1 MRERHR
7 HRKGIRQPKL
17 LLSPPIDARIA
28 LVGNPNVGKSVIFG
42 LLTGR
47 YATVSNYPGTTI
59 EISSATASFN
69 GSRCLVLDTP
79 GINNLIPM
87 SEDEKVT
94 RDILL
99 RERPDLV
106 IQVIDAKNIKRGLFI
121 TIQLAEMGI
130 PVIVD
135 LNMIDEARDRG
146 VIIDEKRLSDL
157 LGTVVIGT
165 IASQKKGLSELRT
178 AIGFRLKENKNNSLK
193 ESPAC
198 SLLHVDYGNSI
209 EEALKKIEGLL
220 PDAPISKRSIGLMI
234 LSGDA
239 SLKPWLRANLSEK
252 TIEEIESIRDLCAE
266 RLKTDPG
273 LVINA
278 KRLSLAEELSEKVV
292 RRIPAPAGGIAQI
305 LGNISMHPLWGLP
318 VLGVVLFLIYEF
330 VGVFGAGTLVD
341 LLEEGLFGEYLNPM
355 FKRIIELI
363 FGGESNIGPVP
374 VIKEALIGE
383 YGLITVAL
391 TYAIGI
397 ILPITTTFF
406 IAFSILEDCG
416 YLPRLA
422 IMSNRLFKTMGLSGK
437 AILPMVL
444 GLGCG
449 TMAVM
454 TTRILETIRE
464 RIIAAFLLALAVPC
478 SAQLGVILGML
489 GSLSWKATI
498 IWFFSVLGVLLLLG
512 SIASRIVK
520 GESSEFFLEIPPV
533 RMPVLE
539 NVAIKTFNRVV
550 WYLKEAVPLFMLGTF
565 ILFLL
570 HKIAILEFIKDLA
583 SPVVVKFLGLPEK
596 TTEAFLL
603 GFLRRDYGAAGLF
616 KLAEEGLLDPIQ
628 SLVSLITIT
637 LFVPCL
643 AHFLML
649 IKEFGL
655 RIALMIVFVVFP
667 SAILFGGLINL
678 ILRTMNLSLQ

>member
-7 HRKGIRQPKL
+7 HRHRKVIRQPV
-17 LLSPPIDARIA
+17 DARIA

-69 GSRCLVLDTP
+69 GSRYLIIDTP

-146 VIIDEKRLSDL
+146 IIIDEKRLSEL
-157 LGTVVIGT
+157 LGTVVVGT
-165 IASQKKGLSELRT
+165 IASQKKGLSELRA
-178 AIGFRLKENKNNSLK
+178 AIKDRLQAEGFRLKENKNNSLK
-193 ESPAC
+193 ESPAY
-198 SLLHVDYGNSI
+198 SLSPVAYGDSI
-209 EEALKKIEGLL
+209 EEALKKIEELL

-252 TIEEIESIRDLCAE
+252 TIEEIEFIRDLCAE

-318 VLGVVLFLIYEF
+318 VLGFVLFLLYEF

-363 FGGESNIGPVP
+363 VPVP

-454 TTRILETIRE
+454 TTRILETTRE

-498 IWFFSVLGVLLLLG
+498 IWFFSVLGVLLFLG

-643 AHFLML
+643 AHFLMM
-649 IKEFGL
+649 IKEFGM
-655 RIALMIVFVVFP
+655 RMALIIVLVVFP

-678 ILRTMNLSLQ
+678 LLRSINISF

>member
-1 MRERHR
+1 MKRHR
-7 HRKGIRQPKL
+7 HRHRYKTGD
-17 LLSPPIDARIA
+17 IDKRIA

-59 EISSATASFN
+59 EISSAVSFLN
-69 GSRCLVLDTP
+69 GKKYMIIDTP

-99 RERPDLV
+99 RDRPDAV
-106 IQVIDAKNIKRGLFI
+106 IQVIDAKNLKRGLFI

-130 PVIVD
+130 PVVID
-135 LNMIDEARDRG
+135 LNMVDEARDRG
-146 VIIDEKRLSDL
+146 IIVDEKRLSDL
-157 LGTVVIGT
+157 LGVPVVST
-165 IASQKKGLSELRT
+165 IASQKKGISELKSAVASPVVPSIT
-178 AIGFRLKENKNNSLK
+178 VDYGVVIEDSLK
-193 ESPAC
+193 E
-198 SLLHVDYGNSI
+198 I
-209 EEALKKIEGLL
+209 EKLL
-220 PDAPISKRSIGLMI
+220 PESPISRRSIGLMI
-234 LSGDA
+234 LSGDET
-239 SLKPWLRANLSEK
+239 LKSWIRAELSEK
-252 TIEEIESIRDLCAE
+252 TIERIEELRDRCAE

-273 LVINA
+273 LIINA
-278 KRLSLAEELSEKVV
+278 RRLQLAESIAATAIK
-292 RRIPAPAGGIAQI
+292 RIAAGTGGIASV
-305 LGNISMHPLWGLP
+305 LGNLSMHPFWGLP
-318 VLGVVLFLIYEF
+318 ILGLVLFLLYEF

-341 LLEEGLFGEYLNPM
+341 ILEEGLFGKYLNPM
-355 FKRIIELI
+355 FTRLVEFFIPFSLLR
-363 FGGESNIGPVP
+363 
-374 VIKEALIGE
+374 EALVGE
-383 YGLITVAL
+383 YGMLTVAI
-391 TYAIGI
+391 TYSIGI

-422 IMSNRLFKTMGLSGK
+422 IMSNSLFKTMGLSGK
-437 AILPMVL
+437 AVLPMVL

-454 TTRILETIRE
+454 TTRILETNRE
-464 RIIAAFLLALAVPC
+464 RLLAAFLLALAVPC

-489 GSLSWKATI
+489 GSLSWKATL
-498 IWFFSVLGVLLLLG
+498 IWFFAVLGVLLLMG
-512 SIASRIVK
+512 SIASRIVR
-520 GESSEFFLEIPPV
+520 GESSEFFMEIPPM

-539 NVAIKTFNRVV
+539 NIGIKTFNRVV
-550 WYLKEAVPLFMLGTF
+550 WYLREAVPLFILGTF
-565 ILFLL
+565 ILFVL
-570 HKIAILEFIKDLA
+570 HKIAILDWIKQIA
-583 SPVVVKFLGLPEK
+583 SPIVVNFLGLPEK

-616 KLAEEGLLDPIQ
+616 DMAQKGLLDPVQ

-643 AHFLML
+643 AHFLMMV
-649 IKEFGL
+649 KEFGL
-655 RIALMIVFVVFP
+655 RIAFMIVFVVFP

-678 ILRTMNLSLQ
+678 LLRGLNISF

>member
-1 MRERHR
+1 MKERKVYR
-7 HRKGIRQPKL
+7 HKYRYKAGDIEG
-17 LLSPPIDARIA
+17 RIA

-59 EISSATASFN
+59 EISSALSSLN
-69 GSRCLVLDTP
+69 GKRYMIIDTP

-87 SEDEKVT
+87 SEDERVT

-99 RERPDLV
+99 RDRPDAV
-106 IQVIDAKNIKRGLFI
+106 IQVIDAKNLKRGLFI

-130 PVIVD
+130 PVVID
-135 LNMIDEARDRG
+135 LNMVDEARDRG
-146 VIIDEKRLSDL
+146 IIVDEKKLSDI
-157 LGTVVIGT
+157 LGVPVVGT
-165 IASQKKGLSELRT
+165 IASQKKGLSELRS
-178 AIGFRLKENKNNSLK
+178 AAAN
-193 ESPAC
+193 PAVP
-198 SLLHVDYGNSI
+198 SITVDYGEII
-209 EEALKKIEGLL
+209 EDALKKIERLL
-220 PDAPISKRSIGLMI
+220 PESPISKRSIGLMI
-234 LSGDA
+234 LSGDETLKSWIRA
-239 SLKPWLRANLSEK
+239 SLSEK
-252 TIEEIESIRDLCAE
+252 TIEQIEEIRDSCAE
-266 RLKTDPG
+266 RLKKDPG
-273 LVINA
+273 LIINA
-278 KRLSLAEELSEKVV
+278 KRLHLAESIAVRAI
-292 RRIPAPAGGIAQI
+292 RRIAKASGGLASF
-305 LGNISMHPLWGLP
+305 LGNLSMHPLWGLP
-318 VLGVVLFLIYEF
+318 FLGLILFLLYEF

-341 LLEEGLFGEYLNPM
+341 LLEEGLFGRYLNPI
-355 FKRIIELI
+355 FARLVESLI
-363 FGGESNIGPVP
+363 PFSLLR
-374 VIKEALIGE
+374 EALVGE
-383 YGLITVAL
+383 YGMITVAV
-391 TYAIGI
+391 TYSIGI

-437 AILPMVL
+437 AVLPMVL

-454 TTRILETIRE
+454 TTRILETNRE
-464 RIIAAFLLALAVPC
+464 RLLAAFLLALAVPC

-489 GSLSWKATI
+489 GSFSLKATL
-498 IWFFSVLGVLLLLG
+498 IWFFTVLGILLLMG

-520 GESSEFFLEIPPV
+520 GESSEFFMEIPPM

-539 NVAIKTFNRVV
+539 NIVIKTFNRVV
-550 WYLKEAVPLFMLGTF
+550 WYLKEAVPLFILGTF
-565 ILFLL
+565 ILFVL
-570 HKIAILEFIKDLA
+570 HKMAILDRIKEIA
-583 SPVVVKFLGLPEK
+583 SPVVVNILGLPEK

-616 KLAEEGLLDPIQ
+616 DMAQKGLLDPVQ

-643 AHFLML
+643 AHFLMM

-655 RIALMIVFVVFP
+655 RVALMIVFVVFP
-667 SAILFGGLINL
+667 AAILFGGLVNL
-678 ILRTMNLSLQ
+678 LLRGLNISF

>member
-7 HRKGIRQPKL
+7 HGKVIRQPVG
-17 LLSPPIDARIA
+17 ARIA

-69 GSRCLVLDTP
+69 GSRYLVIDTP

-146 VIIDEKRLSDL
+146 IIIDEKRLSEL
-157 LGTVVIGT
+157 LGTAVVGT
-165 IASQKKGLSELRT
+165 IASQKKGLSELRA
-178 AIGFRLKENKNNSLK
+178 AIKDRLQAEEFRLKENKNNSLK
-193 ESPAC
+193 ESPAY
-198 SLLHVDYGNSI
+198 SLSSVNYGNSI
-209 EEALKKIEGLL
+209 EEALKKIEELL
-220 PDAPISKRSIGLMI
+220 PDSPISKRSIGLMI

-252 TIEEIESIRDLCAE
+252 IIEEIEFIRDSCSE

-278 KRLSLAEELSEKVV
+278 KRLALAEEISEKVI
-292 RRIPAPAGGIAQI
+292 RRISAPAGGIAQI
-305 LGNISMHPLWGLP
+305 LGNISMHPIWGLP
-318 VLGVVLFLIYEF
+318 VLGVVLFLLYEF

-363 FGGESNIGPVP
+363 VPVP

-437 AILPMVL
+437 AVLPMVL

-454 TTRILETIRE
+454 TTRILETTRE

-489 GSLSWKATI
+489 GSLSLKATI

-570 HKIAILEFIKDLA
+570 HKIAILEFIKNLA

-643 AHFLML
+643 AHFLMM
-649 IKEFGL
+649 IKEFGM
-655 RIALMIVFVVFP
+655 RMALIIVLVVFP

-678 ILRTMNLSLQ
+678 FLRAINISF

>member
-1 MRERHR
+1 MKRHR
-7 HRKGIRQPKL
+7 GRYKTGD
-17 LLSPPIDARIA
+17 IDKRIA

-59 EISSATASFN
+59 EISSAVSFLN
-69 GSRCLVLDTP
+69 GKKYMIIDTP
-79 GINNLIPM
+79 GTNNLIPM

-99 RERPDLV
+99 RDRPDAV
-106 IQVIDAKNIKRGLFI
+106 IQVIDAKNLKRGLFI

-130 PVIVD
+130 PVVID
-135 LNMIDEARDRG
+135 LNMVDEARDRG
-146 VIIDEKRLSDL
+146 IIVDEKRLSDL
-157 LGTVVIGT
+157 LGVPVVST
-165 IASQKKGLSELRT
+165 IASQKKGISELKSAVASPVVPSIT
-178 AIGFRLKENKNNSLK
+178 VDYGVVIEDSLK
-193 ESPAC
+193 E
-198 SLLHVDYGNSI
+198 I
-209 EEALKKIEGLL
+209 EKLL
-220 PDAPISKRSIGLMI
+220 PESPISRRSIGLMI
-234 LSGDA
+234 LSGDET
-239 SLKPWLRANLSEK
+239 LKSWIRAELSEK
-252 TIEEIESIRDLCAE
+252 TIERIEELRDRCAE

-273 LVINA
+273 LIINA
-278 KRLSLAEELSEKVV
+278 RRLQLAESIAATAIK
-292 RRIPAPAGGIAQI
+292 RIAAGTGGIASV
-305 LGNISMHPLWGLP
+305 LGNLSMHSFWGLP
-318 VLGVVLFLIYEF
+318 ILGLVLFLLYEF

-341 LLEEGLFGEYLNPM
+341 ILEEGLFGKYLNPM
-355 FKRIIELI
+355 FTRLVEFFIPFSLLR
-363 FGGESNIGPVP
+363 
-374 VIKEALIGE
+374 EALVGE
-383 YGLITVAL
+383 YGMLTVAI
-391 TYAIGI
+391 TYSIGI

-437 AILPMVL
+437 AVLPMVL

-454 TTRILETIRE
+454 TTRILETNRE
-464 RIIAAFLLALAVPC
+464 RLLAAFLLALAVPC

-489 GSLSWKATI
+489 GSLSWKATL
-498 IWFFSVLGVLLLLG
+498 IWFFAVLGVLLLMG
-512 SIASRIVK
+512 SIASRIVR
-520 GESSEFFLEIPPV
+520 GESSEFFMEIPPM

-539 NVAIKTFNRVV
+539 NIGIKTFNRVV
-550 WYLKEAVPLFMLGTF
+550 WYLREAVPLFILGTF
-565 ILFLL
+565 ILFVL
-570 HKIAILEFIKDLA
+570 HKIAILDWIKQIA
-583 SPVVVKFLGLPEK
+583 SPIVVNFLGLPEK

-616 KLAEEGLLDPIQ
+616 DMAQKGLLDPVQ

-643 AHFLML
+643 AHFLMMV
-649 IKEFGL
+649 KEFGL
-655 RIALMIVFVVFP
+655 RIAFMIVFVVFP

-678 ILRTMNLSLQ
+678 LLRGLNISF